1 MAQSDSNKADSKK
14 AESKKAA
21 ARSWLRQ
28 EQRAGRRAA
37 RPVLILHVL
46 GTVLAIGQAFAAATV
61 LAAAFGGSSVPII
74 ALAVFGGLALLRAL
88 LSYLTEQAAF
98 AAGAAARRR
107 LRSDAMSRLLHAGP
121 SLLRSHHSGDLA
133 TIVVDRIEALEGLF
147 SHYVPA
153 AAFAIVGP
161 IVVLLAVLY
170 ADPWAALLLLGC
182 GMLVPVGMAVA
193 GIGAA
198 AASRR
203 QFLALARLQARFLDR
218 VRGIATIVLYG
229 RAQDE
234 ARAMSRAAKDLR
246 VRTMRVLRVAFLS
259 SAVLDIAAA
268 LAMVVLAIHYF
279 SDLRVASDAAFAAE
293 LWPALAVLL
302 LAPEFFAPLRTYSAA
317 YQDKLHATGA
327 AESLVDLPPLPQPVV
342 PAAEIRTVAARGV
355 TVVFDGVTLTWDP
368 TRGPALDGL
377 SLKAAAGETL
387 VLAGP
392 SGAGKSSVIEILLG
406 FVRPTGGK
414 VTINGADIT
423 DLVPQAL
430 SRLTAWIG
438 QRPVL
443 FAGSIRDNILFAR
456 PEATAEEVAAA
467 ARSARLDQFT
477 DGLPQG
483 LDTQIGESGYGL
495 SGGQAQ
501 RVAIARAYL
510 KNAPLLLLDEPTAH
524 LDPATEKEVL
534 ESLGR
539 LAIGRTVI
547 LASHSSAAHGF
558 GGRRLD
564 MRDGKAVTARDAAKG
579 AA

>member
-1 MAQSDSNKADSKK
+1 MAQAVPTKAADPT
-14 AESKKAA
+14 KAA
-21 ARSWLRQ
+21 ARSWLRR
-28 EQRAGRRAA
+28 EQRAGNRAA
-37 RPVLILHVL
+37 RPVLLLHII
-46 GTVLAIGQAFAAATV
+46 GSVLAIGQAFAAASV
-61 LAAAFGGSSVPII
+61 LTGAFTGAGLDATALGAFGL
-74 ALAVFGGLALLRAL
+74 LAVLRAG
-88 LSYLTEQAAF
+88 LSYLTEKAAF

-107 LRSDAMSRLLHAGP
+107 LRSDALSRLLHAGP
-121 SLLRSHHSGDLA
+121 ALLRGRHSGELA
-133 TIVVDRIEALEGLF
+133 TIVVDKIEALDGLF
-147 SHYVPA
+147 SRYVPA
-153 AAFAIVGP
+153 ATFAMVGP
-161 IVVLLAVLY
+161 AVVLLAVLY
-170 ADPWAALLLLGC
+170 ADPWAALVLLGC
-182 GMLVPVGMAVA
+182 GLMVPVGMAFA

-198 AASRR
+198 AASRN
-203 QFLALARLQARFLDR
+203 QFLAMARLQARFLDR

-229 RAQDE
+229 RTEDE
-234 ARAMSRAAKDLR
+234 ARSLAVAAADLR

-259 SAVLDIAAA
+259 SVVLDLAAA

-279 SDLRVASDAAFAAE
+279 GLLRQGGMSGGVLSQGMAGV

-302 LAPEFFAPLRTYSAA
+302 LTPEFFAPLRNFSLA
-317 YQDKLHATGA
+317 YQDRLHATGA
-327 AESLVDLPPLPQPVV
+327 AESLIDLPALPE
-342 PAAEIRTVAARGV
+342 PAPAREIRTVAAQGV
-355 TVVFDGVTLTWDP
+355 SIAFDNVQLTWDAS
-368 TRGPALDGL
+368 RGPALDGL
-377 SLKAAAGETL
+377 SFRVSAGETL

-406 FVRPTGGK
+406 FVRPDSGR

-443 FAGSIRDNILFAR
+443 FSGSIRDNILFAR
-456 PEATAEEVAAA
+456 PEASAEEVTEAATA
-467 ARSARLDQFT
+467 ARLDQFT
-477 DGLPQG
+477 ADLPAG
-483 LDTQIGESGYGL
+483 LDTMIGEGGYGL

-534 ESLGR
+534 DSLRR
-539 LAIGRTVI
+539 LAVGRTVI

-564 MRDGKAVTARDAAKG
+564 LRDGRIAAARGVA
-579 AA
+579 

>member
-1 MAQSDSNKADSKK
+1 MAQAVPTKAADPT
-14 AESKKAA
+14 KAA
-21 ARSWLRQ
+21 ARSWLRR
-28 EQRAGRRAA
+28 EQRAGNRAA
-37 RPVLILHVL
+37 RPVLLLHII
-46 GTVLAIGQAFAAATV
+46 GSVLAIGQAFAAASV
-61 LAAAFGGSSVPII
+61 LTGAFTGAGLDATALGAFGL
-74 ALAVFGGLALLRAL
+74 LAVLRAG
-88 LSYLTEQAAF
+88 LSYLTEKAAF

-107 LRSDAMSRLLHAGP
+107 LRSDALSRLLHAGP
-121 SLLRSHHSGDLA
+121 ALLRGRHSGELA
-133 TIVVDRIEALEGLF
+133 TIVVDKIEALDGLF
-147 SHYVPA
+147 SRYVPA
-153 AAFAIVGP
+153 ATFAMVGP
-161 IVVLLAVLY
+161 AVVLLAVLY
-170 ADPWAALLLLGC
+170 ADPWAALVLLGC
-182 GMLVPVGMAVA
+182 GLMVPVGMAFA

-198 AASRR
+198 AASRN
-203 QFLALARLQARFLDR
+203 QFLAMARLQARFLDR

-229 RAQDE
+229 RTEDE
-234 ARAMSRAAKDLR
+234 ARSLAVAAADLR

-259 SAVLDIAAA
+259 SVVLDLAAA

-279 SDLRVASDAAFAAE
+279 GLLRQGGMSGGVLSQGMAGV

-302 LAPEFFAPLRTYSAA
+302 LTPEFFAPLRNFSLA
-317 YQDKLHATGA
+317 YQDRLHATGA
-327 AESLVDLPPLPQPVV
+327 AESLIDLPALPE
-342 PAAEIRTVAARGV
+342 PAPAREIRTVAAQGV
-355 TVVFDGVTLTWDP
+355 TIAFDNVQLTWDAS
-368 TRGPALDGL
+368 RGPALDGL
-377 SLKAAAGETL
+377 SFRVSAGETL

-406 FVRPTGGK
+406 FVRPDSGR

-443 FAGSIRDNILFAR
+443 FSGSIRDNILFAR
-456 PEATAEEVAAA
+456 PEASAEEVTEAATA
-467 ARSARLDQFT
+467 ARLDQFT
-477 DGLPQG
+477 ADLPAG
-483 LDTQIGESGYGL
+483 LDTMIGEGGYGL

-534 ESLGR
+534 DSLRR
-539 LAIGRTVI
+539 LAVGRTVI

-564 MRDGKAVTARDAAKG
+564 LRDGRIAAARGVA
-579 AA
+579 